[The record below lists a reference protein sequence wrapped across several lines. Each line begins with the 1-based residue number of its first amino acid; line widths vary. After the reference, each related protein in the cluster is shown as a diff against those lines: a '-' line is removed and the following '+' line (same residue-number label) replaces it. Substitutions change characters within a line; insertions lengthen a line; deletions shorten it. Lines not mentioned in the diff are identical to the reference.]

1 MSGASG
7 AASGGSVASE
17 ETDVPGLEEA
27 SGAPG
32 VPGAAA
38 AAAAAAA
45 PAPAAAAAP
54 APAVAA
60 APTTAEAPSGPRR
73 RLPIFALFAAQF
85 FSLAGNAIALI
96 AIPIIALQQTGS
108 PLAAGVAGVFAT
120 VPLVIGGA
128 LGGVLVDRF
137 GYRLSSIVADIAS
150 GLTVIAIPILAA
162 TTGLHFGVLLALVFL
177 GGLLDP
183 PGDTAKTVLVP
194 DLAGLARMPLAR
206 AAGVQSTVQRTASMI
221 GAGIAG
227 VAVALVGPMPALVF
241 DAVGFLVSAVLVFLF
256 VPRAAVL
263 AHAAKPGEPAEPAE
277 PAEATGG
284 FVAGIRFMV
293 RSPLLLA
300 VVLLVTLTNSIDA
313 AGVTVLKPVYA
324 SEVLGEPGLFG
335 GMVACFA
342 AGALTGSAVFGWV
355 GHRRS
360 GRGLFA
366 ACFMLAGAPPY
377 LAMAAG
383 VPLPV
388 LLVVLLCS
396 GLAAGMLNP
405 MIATAMYQE
414 VPDGMRA
421 RVFGAMTAGVAASM
435 PLGALLGG
443 FAVEQ
448 VGLTATLVGAACLYL
463 VLGASPLFIRAF
475 AGLAAAAAAGGTAGT
490 DAHDGAPDDAAR
502 RGADAERSRSADSD
516 PLEAAERDHSR

>member
-1 MSGASG
+1 MSGESG
-7 AASGGSVASE
+7 AASAGSVAADEPEASAGPAR
-17 ETDVPGLEEA
+17 ETAADSASPAGDVPADG
-27 SGAPG
+27 
-32 VPGAAA
+32 
-38 AAAAAAA
+38 
-45 PAPAAAAAP
+45 
-54 APAVAA
+54 PAV
-60 APTTAEAPSGPRR
+60 EPRR
-73 RLPIFALFAAQF
+73 RLPILALFAAQF

-137 GYRLSSIVADIAS
+137 GYRLSSIVADVAS
-150 GLTVIAIPILAA
+150 GVTVIAIPILAA
-162 TTGLHFGVLLALVFL
+162 TIGLHFGVLLALVFL

-194 DLAGLARMPLAR
+194 DLAALARMPLAR

-227 VAVALVGPMPALVF
+227 VAVALAGPMPALVF
-241 DAVGFLVSAVLVFLF
+241 DAAGFLVSAALVLAF
-256 VPRAAVL
+256 VPSAA
-263 AHAAKPGEPAEPAE
+263 AARSSS
-277 PAEATGG
+277 PAEALDDSGAASGADSPEPEATKGG
-284 FVAGIRFMV
+284 FVAGIRFMLH
-293 RSPLLLA
+293 SPLLLA
-300 VVLLVTLTNSIDA
+300 VVLLVTLTNAIDA
-313 AGVTVLKPVYA
+313 AGITVLKPVYA
-324 SEVLGEPGLFG
+324 TEVLGEAGLLG

-366 ACFMLAGAPPY
+366 TCFMLAGAPPY

-388 LLVVLLCS
+388 LLAVLLCS

-405 MIATAMYQE
+405 MIATAMYRQ

-435 PLGALLGG
+435 PLGALVGG

-448 VGLTATLVGAACLYL
+448 VGLTPTLIGAGCLYL

-475 AGLAAAAAAGGTAGT
+475 AGLAAAAGGTAVT
-490 DAHDGAPDDAAR
+490 AADDDAPVDAAR
-502 RGADAERSRSADSD
+502 RGADAERSRSAASD
-516 PLEAAERDHSR
+516 PREPAERDYSR